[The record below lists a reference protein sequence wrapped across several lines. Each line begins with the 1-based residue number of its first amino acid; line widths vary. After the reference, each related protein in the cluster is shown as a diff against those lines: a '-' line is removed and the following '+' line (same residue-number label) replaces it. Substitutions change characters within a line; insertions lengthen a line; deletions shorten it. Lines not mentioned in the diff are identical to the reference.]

1 MEGDGRNFRH
11 IELSNTVASSGKFS
25 NSVGDI
31 WLMISAIVYVSIQ
44 LLFSTTIANDLLV
57 SVPYNERHFWDENV
71 CCYLII
77 ACI

>member
-1 MEGDGRNFRH
+1 MEGDGQNFRH

-44 LLFSTTIANDLLV
+44 LLFYLLV

-71 CCYLII
+71 CLNLYLLSY
-77 ACI
+77 